1 MVNPDRRACCGK
13 TFAEH
18 QANIKAF
25 LDTGEIDVLVMICC
39 SPEFI
44 ETLDTDLAIWNFTD
58 YAVEKN
64 PSVRIGLAM
73 PWKDYPAE
81 YGTSEYAANSTLDL
95 GRIGETCPTTSG
107 QIIQARTSSPSIT
120 EP

>member
-1 MVNPDRRACCGK
+1 
-13 TFAEH
+13 
-18 QANIKAF
+18 
-25 LDTGEIDVLVMICC
+25 MICC

-81 YGTSEYAANSTLDL
+81 YEGPTLDL
-95 GRIGETCPTTSG
+95 WPWTCPTTSG
-107 QIIQARTSSPSIT
+107 DYQRTSSPSIT
-120 EP
+120 GP